1 MRHEKSIPDLFA
13 DMIEHLST
21 LFRKEV
27 QLAKTEASEK
37 MQQATNA
44 IIYMAIG
51 GVLALAAL
59 IVLLFAIAAFLAAA
73 GLEEQWSLLIV
84 GGVVAL
90 IGLGVLWKGMNDIKA
105 TNLKPNRTVNQLSAD
120 VRTAKEQI

>member
-1 MRHEKSIPDLFA
+1 MRHEKSIPDLFT

-37 MQQATNA
+37 VQQATNA
-44 IIYMAIG
+44 LIYMAIG

-59 IVLLFAIAAFLAAA
+59 IVLLFAIAAFLVAA
-73 GLEEQWSLLIV
+73 GVEEQWSLLIV
-84 GGVVAL
+84 GGVVVL
-90 IGLGVLWKGMNDIKA
+90 IGLGVLWKGMNDLKA

-120 VRTAKEQI
+120 VRTAKEQV

>member
-1 MRHEKSIPDLFA
+1 MRHEKSIPDLFT

-37 MQQATNA
+37 VQQATSA
-44 IIYMAIG
+44 LIYMAIG

-59 IVLLFAIAAFLAAA
+59 IVLLFAIAAFLVAA

-90 IGLGVLWKGMNDIKA
+90 FGLGVLWKGMNDLKA

-120 VRTAKEQI
+120 VRTAKEQV

>member
-1 MRHEKSIPDLFA
+1 MRHEKSIPDLFT

-37 MQQATNA
+37 VQQATNA
-44 IIYMAIG
+44 LIYMAIG

-59 IVLLFAIAAFLAAA
+59 IVLLFAIAAFLVAA

-90 IGLGVLWKGMNDIKA
+90 IGLGVLWKGMNDLKA

-120 VRTAKEQI
+120 VRTAKEQV

>member
-1 MRHEKSIPDLFA
+1 MRHEKSIPDLFT

-37 MQQATNA
+37 VQQATNA
-44 IIYMAIG
+44 LIYMAIG

-59 IVLLFAIAAFLAAA
+59 IVLLFAIAAFLVAA
-73 GLEEQWSLLIV
+73 GVEEQWSLLIV

-90 IGLGVLWKGMNDIKA
+90 IGLGVLWKGMNDLKA

-120 VRTAKEQI
+120 VRTAKEQV

>member
-1 MRHEKSIPDLFA
+1 MRHEKSIPDLFT
-13 DMIEHLST
+13 DTIEHLST

-37 MQQATNA
+37 VQQATNA
-44 IIYMAIG
+44 LIYIAIG

-59 IVLLFAIAAFLAAA
+59 IVLLFAIAAFLVAA

-90 IGLGVLWKGMNDIKA
+90 IGLGVLWKGMNDLKA

-120 VRTAKEQI
+120 VRTAKEQV